1 VSKSIATID
10 DLKAEIEVLTKQ
22 KRELE
27 EYYTKEVNE
36 LMLGKRNI
44 EIELKKME
52 TDLLNLK
59 TVKNIEIS

>member
-22 KRELE
+22 KHELE

-52 TDLLNLK
+52 TDLVNLK
-59 TVKNIEIS
+59 TAKNIEIS

>member
-1 VSKSIATID
+1 MSKSIATID